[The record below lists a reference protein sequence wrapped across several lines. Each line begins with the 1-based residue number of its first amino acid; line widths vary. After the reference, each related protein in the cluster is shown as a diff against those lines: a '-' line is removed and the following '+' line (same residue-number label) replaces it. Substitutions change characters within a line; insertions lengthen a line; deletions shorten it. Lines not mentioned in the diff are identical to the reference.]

1 MNFFPYDLKKGNTL
15 LQLPLAHVTRHG
27 INSLLFQGSLL
38 WNNLPRELKESLST
52 EQFKKKHG
60 AVPFSCVVL
69 RSCRR
74 EIC

>member
-1 MNFFPYDLKKGNTL
+1 MNFFPYYLKKGNTL
-15 LQLPLAHVTRHG
+15 YLPLAHVTRHG

-52 EQFKKKHG
+52 KQFKKKHG
-60 AVPFSCVVL
+60 AVPCSRVVL